1 MRWSIR
7 NQILIPLIAIQ
18 AVAVAA
24 IAITTATLAAR
35 RSQRQ
40 IVDRLNGV
48 IDALG
53 HARFSLHRQAY
64 SRGCGASPAPISSP
78 TPRMAG

>member
-7 NQILIPLIAIQ
+7 SQILVPLIAIQ
-18 AVAVAA
+18 AAAVAA
-24 IAITTATLAAR
+24 ITITTAALAAR
-35 RSQRQ
+35 RTGRR

-53 HARFSLHRQAY
+53 DASFPYTAGVLGRMRGLSGAQFAAR
-64 SRGCGASPAPISSP
+64 P
-78 TPRMAG
+78 

>member
-7 NQILIPLIAIQ
+7 NQILVPLIAIQ

-24 IAITTATLAAR
+24 ITITTATLAAR
-35 RSQRQ
+35 RSERQ

-53 HARFSLHRQAY
+53 HAQFPLHGGRA
-64 SRGCGASPAPISSP
+64 RPD
-78 TPRMAG
+78 AGPLRRPLRRLCRRTVA

>member
-24 IAITTATLAAR
+24 ITITTATLAAR
-35 RSQRQ
+35 RSERQ

-53 HARFSLHRQAY
+53 QRALSLIPAAC

-78 TPRMAG
+78 TPRTAG